1 MPRGTRKSNDE
12 PTRGTRPPQPQTSH
26 PPPAS
31 HPKPNS
37 QRGKKRPSAS
47 HTEDYLSDDGFVADG
62 SHDGGPKK
70 KAKTATDKPRAP
82 QAKDKSGE
90 EESWE
95 VGAPCVLLKRRG
107 GGVEG
112 MGMVLYSRA
121 MVGMGLLE
129 EGALT
134 V

>member
-1 MPRGTRKSNDE
+1 MSPHEVRA
-12 PTRGTRPPQPQTSH
+12 PPN
-26 PPPAS
+26 
-31 HPKPNS
+31 PKPNS

-62 SHDGGPKK
+62 PHDGGPKK

-82 QAKDKSGE
+82 QAKGKSAE

-107 GGVEG
+107 GGVGGGGEG
-112 MGMVLYSRA
+112 GLYSRA

>member
-1 MPRGTRKSNDE
+1 
-12 PTRGTRPPQPQTSH
+12 
-26 PPPAS
+26 
-31 HPKPNS
+31 
-37 QRGKKRPSAS
+37 
-47 HTEDYLSDDGFVADG
+47 
-62 SHDGGPKK
+62 
-70 KAKTATDKPRAP
+70 
-82 QAKDKSGE
+82 
-90 EESWE
+90 
-95 VGAPCVLLKRRG
+95 VLLKRRG